1 MDMRDTN
8 EVPQGNKHML
18 LQKIVTLNEEEVRK
32 ILTKFIEKKL
42 KSTVEKVEPNTVNG
56 LTFFIT
62 PSPLDETG
70 E

>member
-1 MDMRDTN
+1 
-8 EVPQGNKHML
+8 ML
-18 LQKIVTLNEEEVRK
+18 LQKIVTLNEEEVKK

>member
-1 MDMRDTN
+1 MGMRDTN
-8 EVPQGNKHML
+8 KNLQGNIVMI
-18 LQKIVTLNEEEVRK
+18 LQKVVTLNEEEVKK